1 MSVGACQEADNFAS
15 AFTFC
20 RASRQSVV
28 RAWDC
33 LRSLLNVYTGL
44 GMHRAL
50 LIHTALQIP
59 RTGSEFPKAPVA
71 ISLLSFS
78 FKAFQ
83 LSSASGSHKVKQL
96 LWIFQQTSHSRGK
109 DSLQRQWTSSK
120 LKLNKDSLEM
130 SLPLYRNHYNITL
143 KLLWR
148 NRYTGQITTVLWE
161 RGFKEVQPHL
171 PSPVASKMLLF
182 LATVGPLISG
192 YHGDERWTMLKC
204 HKACCSYWESA
215 VFFNK
220 CSLEGCKTLINF

>member
-15 AFTFC
+15 AFTLC
-20 RASRQSVV
+20 RASCQSVV

-33 LRSLLNVYTGL
+33 LRSLLTVYTGL
-44 GMHRAL
+44 GMHRAP

-83 LSSASGSHKVKQL
+83 LSSASGSHKVKQS

-130 SLPLYRNHYNITL
+130 SLPLYRNHYNITQ

-148 NRYTGQITTVLWE
+148 NRYTGQITQSSGNEAL
-161 RGFKEVQPHL
+161 KEVQPHSAFSGCYTAAL
-171 PSPVASKMLLF
+171 PCDCGSFDFWLPWRWTVECVKMPQSLLF
-182 LATVGPLISG
+182 LLRVSCFL
-192 YHGDERWTMLKC
+192 
-204 HKACCSYWESA
+204 
-215 VFFNK
+215 
-220 CSLEGCKTLINF
+220 